1 MTDAAVP
8 HAGEV
13 EAVPEEDAAEIVEE
27 LAEETEHH
35 PGSTPRLL
43 IALDIDGTVL
53 LEDETLS
60 PGVVEAVE
68 HARRAGHEVMLATG
82 RSWASTRGVVRV
94 LEIEPDYVVCSNG
107 TVILKKIEGQSSQRQ
122 TVR

>member
-43 IALDIDGTVL
+43 
-53 LEDETLS
+53 LS
-60 PGVVEAVE
+60 LI
-68 HARRAGHEVMLATG
+68 H
-82 RSWASTRGVVRV
+82 
-94 LEIEPDYVVCSNG
+94 I
-107 TVILKKIEGQSSQRQ
+107 
-122 TVR
+122 

>member
-1 MTDAAVP
+1 MRGQRNKRAK
-8 HAGEV
+8 E
-13 EAVPEEDAAEIVEE
+13 EAEE

-107 TVILKKIEGQSSQRQ
+107 TVILKKIEA
-122 TVR
+122 